1 MTALAAPGVLADNA
15 AIDAFGDEWAAFAAD
30 HASSPFDSPDWLRPW
45 YRHYATDARPRL
57 LIWRD
62 GERLVG
68 VAPLAVRRTG
78 RLARLTE
85 LGLWAGWGPA
95 LRGLGDVVATDD
107 RRSAVLDS
115 LTGWLRDGPQ
125 AWDLLSALRL
135 PPGSATSAALVGAAA
150 AAGWRVVSLTGV
162 VRSTTYVIDLP
173 ADEAGWKEFI
183 GAKARHNMR
192 TERNRFTKAGG
203 SFEQGTDP
211 AVAAEA
217 VAAIRGLMTARWG
230 DAELDFGPDPA
241 FEPFLEEAVSG
252 MLGRG
257 SAYVDLA
264 RDASGIRACLVTLV
278 LNRRAVALVMG
289 VSYDD
294 DVKKMSLG
302 KQLFDASI
310 AEAVRRNCRTYDFLW
325 AGGYKE
331 SFWHAEPR
339 TLESLV
345 VGRGLRGG
353 GVAEVTR
360 LRRRV
365 LPKLLRRGGGT

>member
-1 MTALAAPGVLADNA
+1 MTGLAAPTVHADDA
-15 AIDAFGDEWAAFAAD
+15 AVEEIADEWTALTAG
-30 HASSPFDSPDWLRPW
+30 HASTPFDGPAWLRPW
-45 YRHYATDARPRL
+45 YRHYASDARPRVL
-57 LIWRD
+57 AWHD
-62 GERLVG
+62 GGRLVG

-95 LRGLGDVVATDD
+95 LRGLADVVTTEEHRA
-107 RRSAVLDS
+107 AVVES
-115 LTGWLRDGPQ
+115 LTSWLRSGSQP
-125 AWDLLSALRL
+125 WDLFSALRL
-135 PPGSATSAALVGAAA
+135 PAGSATPTAIGAVAADAR
-150 AAGWRVVSLTGV
+150 WRVVSLTGV

-173 ADEAGWKEFI
+173 ADEAGWKDFI

-192 TERNRFTKAGG
+192 TERNRFTRVGG
-203 SFEQGTDP
+203 SFEQRADA
-211 AVAAEA
+211 AVASEA
-217 VAAIRGLMTARWG
+217 VTAIRALMAARWG

-241 FEPFLEEAVSG
+241 FAPFLEEAVSG
-252 MLGRG
+252 MLAGG

-264 RDASGIRACLVTLV
+264 RDQSGIRACLVTLV

-294 DVKKMSLG
+294 DVRKMSLG

-310 AEAVRRNCRTYDFLW
+310 GEAVRRKCVTYDFLW

-331 SFWHAEPR
+331 SFWHARPA

-353 GVAEVTR
+353 AMAEVTR
-360 LRRRV
+360 FRRRV
-365 LPKLLRRGGGT
+365 LPAVLGRGSRP